1 MAEHKKSFILY
12 ADLIYTVKKMPK
24 DKAGELLMTILEY
37 VNDLNPVVTDL
48 MIDIAFEPIK
58 QQMKRDLVK
67 WEDVKETKS
76 QSGILGNL
84 KRWNLDLYQQVI
96 EKKLTIEGALEIAK
110 HRKGSHTD
118 RTVSH
123 SVANIA
129 VNDSVTVNDTVT
141 VTVNDTV
148 IKKVDDVVIP
158 SSPTA
163 FFTIHNF
170 ESEISIG
177 QNEFTLLAIR
187 KTGRPKEELSELLTE
202 FIKDQKGLTKLIW
215 QNAPDAKNHF
225 INWVKKQPKAAQS
238 RFVM

>member
-1 MAEHKKSFILY
+1 MAENKKSFILY

-24 DKAGELLMTILEY
+24 EKAGELLMTILEY

-96 EKKLTIEGALEIAK
+96 DKKLSIDNAVEIAK
-110 HRKGSHTD
+110 GRKASHTD
-118 RTVSH
+118 RTVSQ

-129 VNDSVTVNDTVT
+129 VNDTVTVNVNDTVT
-141 VTVNDTV
+141 VND
-148 IKKVDDVVIP
+148 IKKDVDGVLNP
-158 SSPTA
+158 SPA
-163 FFTIHNF
+163 IFFTIHNF
-170 ESEISIG
+170 ESEIKIG
-177 QNEFTLLAIR
+177 ENEFTLFATR
-187 KTGRPKEELSELLTE
+187 KTKRTIPELTELLTE
-202 FIKDQKGLTKLIW
+202 FIKDQKGLSKVVW
-215 QNAPDAKNHF
+215 QDAPDAKQHF
-225 INWVKKQPKAAQS
+225 INWVKKQPSKQS
-238 RFVM
+238 SSKFVM